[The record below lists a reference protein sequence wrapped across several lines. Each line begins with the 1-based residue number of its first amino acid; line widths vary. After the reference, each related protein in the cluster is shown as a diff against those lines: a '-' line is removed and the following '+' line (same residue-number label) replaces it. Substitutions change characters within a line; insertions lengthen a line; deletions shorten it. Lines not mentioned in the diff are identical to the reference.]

1 MTKTVK
7 ALLIASSLAVGGA
20 FAQNAPANPQQ
31 APGNQNPQQRQLQQ
45 RGAGAG
51 NLYMAAAQFLG
62 VTPPELGLLSNGT
75 KTLAQIA
82 ADLGKTSAALEAALV
97 TARNTGI
104 DQQVQAQR
112 ITAAQA
118 TTLKASSAAVVK
130 ALVAQ
135 PVQMRFGPG
144 GDRDGRGGPG
154 GEGGR
159 GQGRHR

>member
-1 MTKTVK
+1 MNKAIKT
-7 ALLIASSLAVGGA
+7 LLIVSSLAVGGA

-31 APGNQNPQQRQLQQ
+31 APGNPQQRPMRMEQH
-45 RGAGAG
+45 GGG
-51 NLYMAAAQFLG
+51 NLYFAAAQFLG

-82 ADLGKTSAALEAALV
+82 TDLGKTSAALEAALV
-97 TARNTGI
+97 TARNADI

-130 ALVAQ
+130 AIVAQ
-135 PVQMRFGPG
+135 PVKFEMGRGGPG
-144 GDRDGRGGPG
+144 GDRDGDRGGRPG
-154 GEGGR
+154 G
-159 GQGRHR
+159 HR

>member
-1 MTKTVK
+1 MNKAIKT
-7 ALLIASSLAVGGA
+7 LLVVSSLAVGGA
-20 FAQNAPANPQQ
+20 FAQNTPATPQQ
-31 APGNQNPQQRQLQQ
+31 APGNQQQRSMRMEQ
-45 RGAGAG
+45 RGGG
-51 NLYMAAAQFLG
+51 NLYFAAAQFLG
-62 VTPPELGLLSNGT
+62 VTPPELGLLGNGT

-82 ADLGKTSAALEAALV
+82 TDLGKTSAALEAALV

-144 GDRDGRGGPG
+144 GDRDGKGGPG
-154 GEGGR
+154 GRNNRGAGGNR
-159 GQGRHR
+159 